1 MSIYNKVRSVE
12 RVFNLLEKDI
22 EKFKGKTSMHCLSGC
37 GECCKKPDIEASVLE
52 FLPYAYHL
60 YKNHKVFEQ
69 YEVMDEYAK
78 NNDICY
84 LFSPFTTTNFGGSCT
99 EYKYRGLI
107 CRLFGFSAYLNK
119 YGEAQISTCKL
130 IKIDQPL
137 AILTANELIAAGDK
151 VPIMRNYYY
160 SLMAIDR
167 ELTEKRYP
175 INIAIKKAIEHVCF
189 YYAYR
194 GRKSS

>member
-1 MSIYNKVRSVE
+1 MSIYQKVRSVE

-22 EKFKGKTSMHCLSGC
+22 EKLKSKTSLHCLSGC
-37 GECCKKPDIEASVLE
+37 GECCKKPDIEATVLE

-60 YKNHKVFEQ
+60 YKNHTIFDQ
-69 YEVMDEYAK
+69 YDILEEYAK
-78 NNDICY
+78 HNDICH
-84 LFSPFTTTNFGGSCT
+84 LFSPFTTSNFGGSCT

-119 YGEAQISTCKL
+119 YGEAQLSTCKL
-130 IKIDQPL
+130 IKNDQPL
-137 AILTANELIAAGDK
+137 AIQRVQDLIDVGDH
-151 VPIMRNYYY
+151 VPIMRDYYY

-167 ELTEKRYP
+167 ELAEKRYP
-175 INIAIKKAIEHVCF
+175 INIAIKKALERVCF

-194 GRKSS
+194 GSKSS